1 MRVLRT
7 KASIEQP
14 NIWLIQFS
22 FRKWG
27 SLVLLGIGHKN
38 PKERQHNV
46 LKGDWEARKETRG
59 VHACGGRKDKDLNS
73 EETASKINCPQ
84 NPLFHLEVNIY
95 EEKTARHTEIS

>member
-1 MRVLRT
+1 MRVRT
-7 KASIEQP
+7 RAASIIAEYLVDSIFFQ
-14 NIWLIQFS
+14 
-22 FRKWG
+22 KMG